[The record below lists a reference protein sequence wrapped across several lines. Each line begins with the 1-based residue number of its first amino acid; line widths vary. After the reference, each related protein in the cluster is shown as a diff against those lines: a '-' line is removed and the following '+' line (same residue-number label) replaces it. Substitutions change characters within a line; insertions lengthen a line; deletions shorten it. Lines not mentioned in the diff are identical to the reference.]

1 MDVAPN
7 TPEPHASVRPAKP
20 EDYDRIAE
28 LWRAAGLRVSTEGR
42 ESAAAFRAQLAH
54 FPDTYLVA
62 TMDPANRIAGAIIG
76 VVLGSHDHRKGW
88 INRLAVHPDHRR
100 KGVAAAL
107 VSACDAAIRAHGIRI
122 VSMLI
127 DVGNP
132 ASLALFEKLGYV
144 ADVPVHYLRK
154 RSAPEA

>member
-1 MDVAPN
+1 M
-7 TPEPHASVRPAKP
+7 HIRPANP
-20 EDYDRIAE
+20 EDYVPIAE
-28 LWRAAGLRVSTEGR
+28 LWRAVGLHVSPDGR
-42 ESAAAFRAQLAH
+42 DSATAFRAQLAH
-54 FPDTYLVA
+54 FADMYLVA
-62 TMDPANRIAGAIIG
+62 TNHSADGPAGAIIG
-76 VVLGSHDHRKGW
+76 VVLGTHDHRKGW

-122 VSMLI
+122 VSTLI

-132 ASLALFEKLGYV
+132 ASLELFEKLGYV

-154 RSAPEA
+154 RSDPDA